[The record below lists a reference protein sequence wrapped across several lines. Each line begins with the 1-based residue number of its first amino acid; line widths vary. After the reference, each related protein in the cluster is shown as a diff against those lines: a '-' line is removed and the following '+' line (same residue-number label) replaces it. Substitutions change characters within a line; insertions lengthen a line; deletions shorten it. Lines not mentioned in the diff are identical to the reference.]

1 MRRSTSDKPSLS
13 VLAVAGVKTSERSRS
28 LPLSSNSP
36 FVNSP
41 VSSPGSGGGPS
52 GRSVGAAPDTPVI
65 TTPPRPSLGET
76 DPFNGECSCDCQTKQ
91 NLYTFSAKTCRE
103 LLKSNVLSE
112 KQLDYE
118 RQNMKRLGIN
128 VDTKTRITSCKNK
141 IIAALE
147 KELNYHNCIDQ
158 ENTVKQ
164 LNSLTSYVS
173 CAAQEVEMI
182 RRRVLP
188 TPPATAQRLDLEDL
202 ADHIRHPSPAPA
214 PTDSIEEVKLDDEV
228 CHIFDKSRLD
238 FSDLHVDTI
247 LEELVVDTP
256 ATHGNRLVAYYGNTP
271 YRYGAVKHD
280 PSPYPVGGVFDLIFT
295 RMQAVMPDFTP
306 SNYTCLV
313 TLYPNGSAHIKPQSD
328 NEGQIQSDTSIY
340 TVSIGSERSISFQN
354 QVGVINETSITIP
367 HGSVFGMSRSSQV
380 MWKHSIP
387 ADPTVTNPRI
397 SFTFRKLIPE
407 SEVPKPTPA
416 PPICH
421 PDEYVSPQSP
431 PRGTH
436 AGILLLT
443 DSILSHTPEHIF
455 DKIPGHRLIKK
466 VNKRLTDVMA
476 FEPEFRYRNMVVFS
490 CGVNDLSC
498 YGLRG
503 HVLADIM
510 CPRIAEAAKNH
521 PNTTFVFNSLLYTRH
536 SWLNEEIDVLNKLMF
551 ELSLVTRNFVFFDSS
566 DVISDNPISASW
578 DNVIEPRDPRRLH
591 ITRAARVIITDSLVR
606 GLDLLSR
613 RAVGKPLP
621 TTLRNWK
628 WPLRREFVNA
638 LPRLR
643 ENLGNRA
650 VSHNLTCIT

>member
-1 MRRSTSDKPSLS
+1 MRRSTSDKPFLT
-13 VLAVAGVKTSERSRS
+13 VPAVAGIKTSERSRS
-28 LPLSSNSP
+28 MPLSFNSP
-36 FVNSP
+36 LANSP
-41 VSSPGSGGGPS
+41 VSSPGSGGGPAD
-52 GRSVGAAPDTPVI
+52 RSVGTAPDTPVI
-65 TTPPRPSLGET
+65 FTPPRPSLGET
-76 DPFNGECSCDCQTKQ
+76 DPSVGECSCDCQTKS

-103 LLKSNVLSE
+103 LLKSNALSE

-128 VDTKTRITSCKNK
+128 VDIKTRITSCKSK
-141 IIAALE
+141 IIVALE

-173 CAAQEVEMI
+173 CAAQEMEMI
-182 RRRVLP
+182 RSRVLP
-188 TPPATAQRLDLEDL
+188 TPPATAQRLDLEDPDDRIL
-202 ADHIRHPSPAPA
+202 HPSPAPA
-214 PTDSIEEVKLDDEV
+214 PTDSILEVKLDDEV
-228 CHIFDKSRLD
+228 FHLFDQSRLD
-238 FSDLHVDTI
+238 FSDLNVDTV
-247 LEELVVDTP
+247 LEELIVDSP
-256 ATHGNRLVAYYGNTP
+256 ATHGNRLVAYFGNIP

-280 PSPYPVGGVFDLIFT
+280 TSPYPVGGVFDLIFT
-295 RMQAVMPDFTP
+295 RMQAVIPDFNP

-313 TLYPNGSAHIKPQSD
+313 TLYPEGSAHIKPHSD
-328 NEGQIQSDTSIY
+328 NESQIQSDSSIY
-340 TVSIGSERSISFQN
+340 TVSIGSERLITFQN

-367 HGSVFGMSRSSQV
+367 HGSVFGMSRSSQAT
-380 MWKHSIP
+380 WKHSIP
-387 ADPTVTNPRI
+387 VNPTVTNPRI
-397 SFTFRKLIPE
+397 SFTFRKLIPV
-407 SEVPKPTPA
+407 SEAPKHTPA

-421 PDEYVSPQSP
+421 PDQYVSPQSP

-476 FEPEFRYRNMVVFS
+476 FEPEFKYRSVVVFS

-503 HVLADIM
+503 HVLADII
-510 CPRIAEAAKNH
+510 CPRISEAAQNH
-521 PNTTFVFNSLLYTRH
+521 PNTTFVCNSVLYTRH
-536 SWLNEEIDVLNKLMF
+536 SWLNGEIDVLNKLMF

-566 DVISDNPISASW
+566 DVLSSNPISSSW

-591 ITRAARVIITDSLVR
+591 ITRAARVIITNSLVR

-613 RAVGKPLP
+613 RAVGKP
-621 TTLRNWK
+621 
-628 WPLRREFVNA
+628 
-638 LPRLR
+638 
-643 ENLGNRA
+643 
-650 VSHNLTCIT
+650 